1 MPAGLSPPPQ
11 HVAEA
16 WQSAEFFTTRVLKE
30 FKDKGGEAHAA
41 WVRCDCGDLMLL
53 VTVGWEWL
61 GKECDQG
68 V

>member
-41 WVRCDCGDLMLL
+41 WVRCGASRPTLLGALL
-53 VTVGWEWL
+53 VIVGF
-61 GKECDQG
+61 
-68 V
+68 

>member
-41 WVRCDCGDLMLL
+41 WVR
-53 VTVGWEWL
+53 
-61 GKECDQG
+61 
-68 V
+68 